1 MNLLRS
7 FSLLISS
14 GILFDSAPTEARLY
28 RHRRQHHTHT
38 LVVEEDHDV
47 LHYRNLQNEEISSMS
62 IATTV
67 EETSEQPTLSP
78 TDASPPENDND
89 DETNWLNEHNNRR
102 QEHHENYGVQ
112 YKPLSWSSGL
122 QTLAKTKAD
131 YHASVC
137 SLIDT
142 NKSDYGKNSIMKL
155 GGSSLTPEVVLR
167 QWFTES
173 RIREGYP
180 ENGAMTQV
188 LWRASEYVGCATSD
202 VDGCAIAICYYARPG
217 NCGMDESTRGING
230 DWETKTYAD
239 TSLCTPFCPPEGCTL
254 MDNDVPTIMTTTGS
268 TTSSAIDGQVS
279 TANSSTSSP
288 SNKVRRSMLE

>member
-14 GILFDSAPTEARLY
+14 GILFDSVPTEARLY
-28 RHRRQHHTHT
+28 RHRRQHYTHT
-38 LVVEEDHDV
+38 LVEEDDHDV

-78 TDASPPENDND
+78 TDATPPENDND

-122 QTLAKTKAD
+122 QTLAQTKAD

-155 GGSSLTPEVVLR
+155 GGSSLTPEMALS

-180 ENGAMTQV
+180 DNGAMTQV

-254 MDNDVPTIMTTTGS
+254 MDNDVPTITTTTGS

-279 TANSSTSSP
+279 TASSSTSSP
-288 SNKVRRSMLE
+288 SNKVRRSM

>member
-14 GILFDSAPTEARLY
+14 GILFDSAPPIEARLY

-38 LVVEEDHDV
+38 LVEEDHDV
-47 LHYRNLQNEEISSMS
+47 LHYRNLKNEEISSMS

-78 TDASPPENDND
+78 TVAPPENDND

-122 QTLAKTKAD
+122 QTLAQAKAD

-155 GGSSLTPEVVLR
+155 GGSSLTPEVALS

-180 ENGAMTQV
+180 DNGAMTQV

-239 TSLCTPFCPPEGCTL
+239 TSLCIPFCPPEGCAL
-254 MDNDVPTIMTTTGS
+254 MNDDVPITTTTGS

-279 TANSSTSSP
+279 TASSSTSSP
-288 SNKVRRSMLE
+288 SNKVRRSM